1 MIRIAA
7 DVERG
12 IELEI
17 WQEVETEDEKC
28 ANDKK
33 RNGTGLPLRFWLSDL
48 AKPTEDVPFSN
59 YARESDDG
67 TRQ

>member
-1 MIRIAA
+1 VIRTAA

-17 WQEVETEDEKC
+17 GQEVETEDEKC

-33 RNGTGLPLRFWLSDL
+33 RNGTGLPFPFLAIRFGEANRGRSLLKLRQR
-48 AKPTEDVPFSN
+48 V
-59 YARESDDG
+59 G
-67 TRQ
+67 